1 MSGQSPVTAQQVA
14 ARLRP
19 RAAGSA
25 PVLPPS
31 WTAAGTFFPFGDAEP
46 PLSDYDQLVV
56 ASIAYDFTGAQPA
69 MRVSLYLL
77 EYLQFY
83 DFLFTN
89 GQWYRL
95 QSLPGQAPTGYY
107 GPFPTSLQIPTTD
120 FLGQKGRQ
128 LQQFMGNRR
137 NPDRRLGHSNDPPPG
152 VEDPAARHVVLY
164 QFRNGGA
171 LAGGQS

>member
-31 WTAAGTFFPFGDAEP
+31 WTAAGLFFPFGDAEP

-56 ASIAYDFTGAQPA
+56 ASIAYDSTGAQPA

-89 GQWYRL
+89 GQWYWL

-120 FLGQKGRQ
+120 FLGQKGA
-128 LQQFMGNRR
+128 NY
-137 NPDRRLGHSNDPPPG
+137 SNSWAIAGTPTDGWVIPTTLPPG
-152 VEDPAARHVVLY
+152 RRSRRTARGTL
-164 QFRNGGA
+164 
-171 LAGGQS
+171 